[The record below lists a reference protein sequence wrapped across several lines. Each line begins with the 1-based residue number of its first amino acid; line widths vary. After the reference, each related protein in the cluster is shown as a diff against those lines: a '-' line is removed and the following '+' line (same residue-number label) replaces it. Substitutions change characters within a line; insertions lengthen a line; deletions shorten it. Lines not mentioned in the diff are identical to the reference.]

1 MIPNLCSTVHSCY
14 VQLSNVTDMNSNVLS
29 PTTLR
34 TNFIYSD
41 TSNPQLTSFSL
52 DMNLSIITLFF
63 SETVNGSSF
72 SYDGLILGDID
83 GLNEHQLS
91 SGVSNQLYSPFHQ
104 VKFYDY
110 DVNLIKE
117 NTNFGTSE
125 LNTFLQIRRFLVADM
140 SGNYVD
146 IFPNSSRL
154 QCANFIP
161 DSIPP
166 EIVYSH
172 LDMNTGTISFIFS
185 EPVLVNSFHPLEF
198 ILQNN
203 NSVISF
209 HRLTGGQTTERNWT
223 HVDFDFDLFDLNI
236 IKSDLSLASNFNNSY
251 YNYSSQL
258 VSDTN
263 FNRIYTSRYSIR
275 FSNYTPDTTS
285 PRLVSFST
293 DLVHDYLTLTFNEPI
308 LPLSVKPQTLTLFHP
323 FYHNISYSLRFS
335 TLIYEKVSTQ
345 QIIYIQE
352 SDRNELKTLEIIS
365 PLSPSIGIL
374 LYHTQYFANDTNNNR
389 ITSGP
394 VPPTPVLC
402 LDIFFE
408 NCSQFILFSFTITL
422 DTIPPLLVR
431 WDLNLTSEEINL
443 FFSDSILV
451 DSFNISRMF
460 LQNTVNISSSS
471 SSLQFIFNTDTILS
485 TSINGPNI
493 VLRIGISDLNLLKS
507 FPNIGTCLSNDTYL
521 SIAQGAVT
529 DLFNN
534 KNAATPPHSAIMVT
548 KCYPD
553 TIQPYLTS
561 FDFYFNNGKPPLF
574 LRLIFSET
582 INSSSFVPGQ
592 LTFGTQANFSFDPSN
607 VITLTGGTFHILN
620 SNILN
625 VSILETD
632 LFSIRNLNSV
642 LLGID
647 RNRTFLAL
655 TDSTVEDM
663 QENRNIP
670 IYISSALRV
679 SIFKIIIDM

>member
-1 MIPNLCSTVHSCY
+1 MIPNLCSTVDSCY
-14 VQLSNVTDMNSNVLS
+14 AHLSNVTDMNSNVLS

-34 TNFIYSD
+34 PNIINSD
-41 TSNPQLTSFSL
+41 TSNPKLTSCSL

-72 SYDGLILGDID
+72 SYDGIL
-83 GLNEHQLS
+83 L
-91 SGVSNQLYSPFHQ
+91 SGVDGIYEHRLSFGISNQFYSPFHE
-104 VKFYDY
+104 VKLSDY

-117 NTNFGTSE
+117 NSNIGTSVS
-125 LNTFLQIRRFLVADM
+125 NTFLRIESFLVADM

-146 IFPNSSRL
+146 LFPNSSHL
-154 QCANFIP
+154 QCSNFIP
-161 DSIPP
+161 DFIPP

-172 LDMNTGTISFIFS
+172 LDMNTGTINFIFS
-185 EPVLVNSFHPLEF
+185 EPVNVDSFRPLEF
-198 ILQNN
+198 TLQNN
-203 NSVISF
+203 DAVISF
-209 HRLTGGQTTERNWT
+209 YRLTGGQTTQRNWT

-251 YNYSSQL
+251 FNHSSKL

-263 FNRIYTSRYSIR
+263 FNRIYTSSFPIR

-308 LPLSVKPQTLTLFHP
+308 LPLSLNPQTLLFLHP
-323 FYHNISYSLRFS
+323 YYLNISYSLEFS
-335 TLIYEKVSTQ
+335 TLMNEKISTEH
-345 QIIYIQE
+345 IIYFQE

-365 PLSPSIGIL
+365 PSSPSIGVL
-374 LYHTQYFANDTNNNR
+374 LYHTQNFANDTNNNR

-394 VPPTPVLC
+394 VPPTPILC
-402 LDIFFE
+402 LDIFSE
-408 NCSQFILFSFTITL
+408 NCSRFILYSFNITL
-422 DTIPPLLVR
+422 DTILPFLVR
-431 WDLNLTSEEINL
+431 WNLNLTSEEISL

-451 DSFNISRMF
+451 ESFDISKIF
-460 LQNTVNISSSS
+460 LQNTVNFSS
-471 SSLQFIFNTDTILS
+471 SSLSLQLEFNIDTVVS

-493 VLRIGISDLNLLKS
+493 ILRIGINDLNLLKS

-534 KNAATPPHSAIMVT
+534 INAAIPPHSAVEVT

-553 TIQPYLTS
+553 TIQPFLTS
-561 FDFYFNNGKPPLF
+561 FDLYFNYGKPPLF
-574 LRLIFSET
+574 LRLTFSET
-582 INSSSFVPGQ
+582 INSSSFEPGQ
-592 LTFGTQANFSFDPSN
+592 LTFGSQANFFSDSNN
-607 VITLTGGTFHILN
+607 VITLTGGATEILN

-625 VSILETD
+625 VSILESD
-632 LFSIRNLNSV
+632 LLAIRNLNAV
-642 LLGID
+642 FLGID

-655 TDSTVEDM
+655 TNSTVEDM
-663 QENRNIP
+663 QGNSNIP
-670 IYISSALRV
+670 ISNSSALMV
-679 SIFKIIIDM
+679 SICCY